1 MEFNR
6 LDLPPSDQVNG
17 TDNLNQDA
25 ITALTIYGTIDFDL
39 PDDLAGLDR
48 QLALL
53 EHFDDQTC
61 FVARDD
67 RGEICAVANVD
78 ESRPDGTLWVHGLAV
93 DCDMRNEG
101 IGHEFAEYLTDLAI
115 KQGRRRIGSRAVLSS
130 VRFHLNE
137 GFVQADNNLKIPLM
151 YKYL

>member
-1 MEFNR
+1 MN
-6 LDLPPSDQVNG
+6 DLNA
-17 TDNLNQDA
+17 DA
-25 ITALTIYGTIDFDL
+25 STALSIYGAIDF
-39 PDDLAGLDR
+39 GLGERSIGIDR

-67 RGEICAVANVD
+67 SGEICAVASVD
-78 ESRPDGTLWVHGLAV
+78 ESRPDDTLWVHGLAV
-93 DCDMRNEG
+93 DSDVRNEG
-101 IGHEFAEYLTDLAI
+101 IGHEFAEYLTDLA
-115 KQGRRRIGSRAVLSS
+115 RRQKRGCIGSRAVLSS

-137 GFVQADNNLKIPLM
+137 GFIQADNDPKIPLM